1 MAATQL
7 IVKKKMPPSAS
18 SLEKAVFFSSTCRT
32 LLYIQLMNAFDLCA
46 LRCQRDR
53 RRSLNTQGHRT
64 RVNWAHS
71 STSTKVGVS
80 Y

>member
-1 MAATQL
+1 MEV
-7 IVKKKMPPSAS
+7 IIEEKKMILLRA
-18 SLEKAVFFSSTCRT
+18 

-46 LRCQRDR
+46 LRCQRDK

-64 RVNWAHS
+64 RVNWAHL